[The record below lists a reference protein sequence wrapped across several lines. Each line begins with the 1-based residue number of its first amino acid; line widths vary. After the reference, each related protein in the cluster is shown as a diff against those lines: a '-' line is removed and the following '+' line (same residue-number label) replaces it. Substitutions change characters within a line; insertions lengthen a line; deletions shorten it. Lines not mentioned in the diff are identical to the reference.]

1 MIKEEVLNIIDQYL
15 LSADIAKH
23 NANLVYSLP
32 ALANILSG
40 EVMKDYML
48 RRILSEEERL
58 MHEEGWWYQHQLSLL
73 GPYCIG
79 FSARDIAL
87 NGLTANTRVMPR
99 SRPPKRLRNLLDQC
113 ANFICLISQEVA
125 GAVALND
132 LITIASSYV
141 WYEEKFKGRV
151 YSQDEVAHAFQ
162 SFLYNI
168 NLPFRSGNSPFT
180 NVTLEFG
187 KPAPSLE
194 EEFIIVG
201 GKVLEH
207 KYSEIPQ
214 EIYDKVA
221 LGFLQAM
228 WEGDADGRPWTFPLI
243 TVQITD
249 NFNFDDPVFM
259 KFLENLDKH
268 GGAYFENFLSKPF
281 VERGLE
287 PRNPYLQRSFCCRFQ
302 VDMGEV
308 LRVSNTGSVF
318 GNASGV
324 GSIGVI
330 SINFNRLG
338 WIHRGNRESLFEH
351 LYDIL
356 QKARSVLNK
365 KREFIDNHKEL
376 YPTFFYYMKDLSTL
390 FNTISLQGG
399 HEGLI
404 NFGFATYDRDGNV
417 IEDESGLFHPEG
429 VAFAREVADFI
440 LRTLEEFMREDRIP
454 WNFEYAP
461 GETAGPKLAQKDL
474 EFFKAI
480 SEGRTENYKLYRE
493 YWEDRVN
500 GVPPF
505 VKGSTEGSGV
515 FLTAGFQPPYDGS
528 FLTKQLEVS
537 SHTQRF
543 ATGGSIQHIFLN
555 EKPSAEALRDF
566 VRRIFERMPIIY
578 ITLTPTLSVCN
589 SCEDKI
595 VGEWL
600 TCPTCGSDDTVIYS
614 RVIGYYRPVARK
626 VKKVDREK
634 FIYEGEENYWQGGRR
649 ADWVTRKK
657 VDLPELMEA
666 VRWD

>member
-1 MIKEEVLNIIDQYL
+1 MVKEKLLAVIDEYL
-15 LSADIAKH
+15 RSEDIAKH

-48 RRILSEEERL
+48 RQILSEEERL
-58 MHEEGWWYQHQLSLL
+58 MHEEGWWYQHQLALL
-73 GPYCIG
+73 GPYCVG
-79 FSARDIAL
+79 FSARDIAV
-87 NGLTANTRVMPR
+87 NGLTSNSKVMPR

-132 LITIASSYV
+132 LVTIASSYV
-141 WYEEKFKGRV
+141 WYEENYKGRK
-151 YSQDEVAHAFQ
+151 YSLEEIAHAFQ

-194 EEFIIVG
+194 EEFVVVG
-201 GKVLEH
+201 GKILDK
-207 KYSEIPQ
+207 KYGEIPK
-214 EIYDKVA
+214 EVYNRVA
-221 LGFLQAM
+221 LGFLKAM

-249 NFNFDDPVFM
+249 DFDFNDPVFTQ
-259 KFLENLDKH
+259 FLENLDKH

-281 VERGLE
+281 IERGLE

-302 VDMGEV
+302 VDIGEV
-308 LRVSNTGSVF
+308 LRVSNTGSIF

-324 GSIGVI
+324 GSVGVI

-338 WIHRGNRESLFEH
+338 WLHRGNKEALFEH
-351 LYDIL
+351 LKDIL
-356 QKARSVLNK
+356 HKARNVLMK
-365 KREFIDNHKEL
+365 KREFIESHKEL
-376 YPTFFYYMKDLSTL
+376 YPTFFYYMKDLSTM

-404 NFGFATYDRDGNV
+404 NFGYVVRDKDEKI
-417 IEDESGLFHPEG
+417 IEEESGIFHPEG
-429 VAFAREVADFI
+429 IKFAQEVADFI
-440 LRTLEEFMREDRIP
+440 LETLNTFMEEDGVP

-474 EFFKAI
+474 QFFKDV
-480 SEGRTENYKLYRE
+480 SSGNWNKYKLYRE
-493 YWEDRVN
+493 YWLGKVD
-500 GVPPF
+500 GIAPY
-505 VKGSTEGSGV
+505 VKGSPEGSGV
-515 FLTAGFQPPYDGS
+515 FLTAGFQPPYDGPS
-528 FLTKQLEVS
+528 LGRQLEVS
-537 SHTQRF
+537 STTQRF

-555 EKPSAEALRDF
+555 EKPSAEALKSF
-566 VRRIFERMPIIY
+566 VKRIFENLPIIY
-578 ITLTPTLSVCN
+578 ITLTPTLTLCN
-589 SCEDKI
+589 SCGTKI
-595 VGEWL
+595 VGERF
-600 TCPTCGSDDTVIYS
+600 TCPYCGSDDTVVYS

-626 VKKVDREK
+626 VKKVDKER

-657 VDLPELMEA
+657 VRSFELEEA
-666 VRWD
+666 GK

>member
-1 MIKEEVLNIIDQYL
+1 MVKEEALDLIDQYL
-15 LSADIAKH
+15 GSSDLAKH

-32 ALANILSG
+32 AMANILSG
-40 EVMKDYML
+40 EVMKEYML
-48 RRILSEEERL
+48 RRILSEDERL

-79 FSARDIAL
+79 FSARDIAF

-141 WYEEKFKGRV
+141 WYEHRYHGRR
-151 YSQDEVAHAFQ
+151 YTLDEIAHAFQ

-194 EEFIIVG
+194 EEFVVVG
-201 GKVLEH
+201 GQVLET
-207 KYSEIPQ
+207 KYSDIPQ
-214 EIYDKVA
+214 EVYDRVA
-221 LGFLQAM
+221 LGFLKAM

-249 NFNFDDPVFM
+249 NFNFEDPVFLE
-259 KFLENLDKH
+259 FLENMDKH
-268 GGAYFENFLSKPF
+268 GGAYFENFMSKPF
-281 VERGLE
+281 LERGME

-302 VDMGEV
+302 VDLGEV

-324 GSIGVI
+324 GSVGVI

-351 LYDIL
+351 LKDIL
-356 QKARSVLNK
+356 AKARSVLNK
-365 KREFIDNHKEL
+365 KREFIESHREL

-404 NFGFATYDRDGNV
+404 NFGFVKHDPSGRIV
-417 IEDESGLFHPEG
+417 EEESGLFHPEG
-429 VAFAREVADFI
+429 LSFAKDVADFI
-440 LRTLEEFMREDRIP
+440 LSELERFMREDGVP

-474 EFFKAI
+474 KFFRDI
-480 SEGRTENYKLYRE
+480 SEGRTDRYRLYRE
-493 YWEDRVN
+493 FWEGKID
-500 GVPPF
+500 GIPPY
-505 VKGSTEGSGV
+505 VKGSPEGSGV
-515 FLTAGFQPPYDGS
+515 FLTAGFQPPYDQS
-528 FLTKQLEVS
+528 SLTRQLEVS
-537 SHTQRF
+537 AHTQSF

-555 EKPSAEALRDF
+555 EKPDSLATRDF
-566 VRRIFERMPIIY
+566 IRRLFEKLPIIY

-589 SCEDKI
+589 SCEAKV
-595 VGEWL
+595 VGERHE
-600 TCPTCGSDDTVIYS
+600 CPYCGSDDTIVYS
-614 RVIGYYRPVARK
+614 RVIGYYRPIARK
-626 VKKVDREK
+626 VKKVDREG
-634 FIYEGEENYWQGGRR
+634 FLYEGEENYWQGGRR

-657 VDLPELMEA
+657 ADIMELMEVA
-666 VRWD
+666 RWD

>member
-1 MIKEEVLNIIDQYL
+1 MIKEEVLDLIDQYL
-15 LSADIAKH
+15 ESADLAKH

-32 ALANILSG
+32 AMGNILSG
-40 EVMKDYML
+40 EVMKEYML
-48 RRILSEEERL
+48 RRILTEEERL
-58 MHEEGWWYQHQLSLL
+58 MHEEGWWYQHQLALL

-87 NGLTANTRVMPR
+87 NGLTANTKVMPR

-141 WYEEKFKGRV
+141 WYEHRYHGRR
-151 YSQDEVAHAFQ
+151 YTLDEISHAFQ

-201 GKVLEH
+201 GQILDTRYK
-207 KYSEIPQ
+207 EIPS
-214 EIYDKVA
+214 EIYDRVA

-228 WEGDADGRPWTFPLI
+228 WEGDAEGRPWTFPLI

-249 NFNFDDPVFM
+249 NFNFDDPVFLE
-259 KFLENLDKH
+259 FLENMDRH

-302 VDMGEV
+302 VDLGEV

-338 WIHRGNRESLFEH
+338 WIHRGNRERLLEH
-351 LYDIL
+351 LRDIL
-356 QKARSVLNK
+356 EKARSVLNK
-365 KREFIDNHKEL
+365 KREFIENHRQL

-404 NFGFATYDRDGNV
+404 NFGFAEYDENGRV
-417 IEDESGLFHPEG
+417 VEERSGLFHPEG
-429 VAFAREVADFI
+429 LAFAREVADFI
-440 LRTLEEFMREDRIP
+440 LTTLEGFMREDGIP

-461 GETAGPKLAQKDL
+461 GETAGPKLARKDL
-474 EFFKAI
+474 EFFRSV
-480 SEGRTENYKLYRE
+480 SEGRYDRYRLYRE
-493 YWEDRVN
+493 YWMNSID
-500 GVPPF
+500 GVPPY
-505 VKGSTEGSGV
+505 VKGSVDGSGV
-515 FLTAGFQPPYDGS
+515 FLTAGFQPPYDAS
-528 FLTKQLEVS
+528 SLTRQLEVS

-555 EKPSAEALRDF
+555 EKPDKYAARDF
-566 VRRIFERMPIIY
+566 VRRIFERLPIIY
-578 ITLTPTLSVCN
+578 ITLTPTMSVCN
-589 SCEDKI
+589 SCSAKV
-595 VGEWL
+595 VGEY
-600 TCPTCGSDDTVIYS
+600 TECPHCGSEDTVIYS
-614 RVIGYYRPVARK
+614 RVIGYYRPIARK
-626 VKKVDREK
+626 VKKIDREN
-634 FIYEGEENYWQGGRR
+634 FLYEGEENYWQGGRR

-657 VDLPELMEA
+657 AELVDLMEA
-666 VRWD
+666 ARWD

>member
-1 MIKEEVLNIIDQYL
+1 MESLSLIDQYL
-15 LSADIAKH
+15 EAADLAKH

-32 ALANILSG
+32 AMANILSG
-40 EVMKDYML
+40 EVMKEYML
-48 RRILSEEERL
+48 RSILSEEERL

-73 GPYCIG
+73 GPYCVG

-87 NGLTANTRVMPR
+87 NGLTANTRIMPR

-132 LITIASSYV
+132 LITVAASYV
-141 WYEEKFKGRV
+141 YYEENLKGRR
-151 YSQDEVAHAFQ
+151 YSLDEISHAFQ

-194 EEFIIVG
+194 EEFVVVG
-201 GKVLEH
+201 GKVLDT
-207 KYSEIPQ
+207 KYSDIPS
-214 EIYDKVA
+214 EVYDRVA

-249 NFNFDDPVFM
+249 NFNFEDPVFLE
-259 KFLENLDKH
+259 FLKNMDKH

-281 VERGLE
+281 LERGLE

-302 VDMGEV
+302 VDIGEV

-338 WIHRGNRESLFEH
+338 WIHAGNRESLFEH
-351 LYDIL
+351 LGDIL
-356 QKARSVLNK
+356 DRARSVLNK
-365 KREFIDNHKEL
+365 KREFIDSHREL

-404 NFGFATYDRDGNV
+404 NFGFVTRDSEGNV
-417 IEDESGLFHPEG
+417 IESESGLFHPEG
-429 VAFAREVADFI
+429 LAFAKEVADFI
-440 LRTLEEFMREDRIP
+440 LSKLEDFMREDGVP

-461 GETAGPKLAQKDL
+461 GETAGPKLARKDL
-474 EFFKAI
+474 EFFTDVA
-480 SEGRTENYKLYRE
+480 SGRFDRYKLYRK
-493 YWEDRVN
+493 YWLGKVN
-500 GVPPF
+500 GKPPF
-505 VKGSTEGSGV
+505 VKGSLEGSGV
-515 FLTAGFQPPYDGS
+515 FLTAGFQPPYDAPLG
-528 FLTKQLEVS
+528 KQLEVS

-555 EKPSAEALRDF
+555 EKPDEHSSKEF
-566 VRRIFERMPIIY
+566 IRRLFERLPIIY
-578 ITLTPTLSVCN
+578 ITLTPTMSVCN
-589 SCEDKI
+589 SCEAKV
-595 VGEWL
+595 VGERH
-600 TCPTCGSDDTVIYS
+600 TCPYCGSDDTIIYS
-614 RVIGYYRPVARK
+614 RVIGYYRPIARK
-626 VKKVDREK
+626 VRKADRENYV
-634 FIYEGEENYWQGGRR
+634 YEGEENYWQGGRR
-649 ADWVTRKK
+649 ADWVTRNK
-657 VDLPELMEA
+657 VEVVELMEA
-666 VRWD
+666 SRWD

>member
-1 MIKEEVLNIIDQYL
+1 MEGTGLIEAYL
-15 LSADIAKH
+15 GMADLAKH
-23 NANLVYSLP
+23 NANLVYSIP

-40 EVMKDYML
+40 EAMKEYMF

-87 NGLTANTRVMPR
+87 NGLTSNSRVMPR
-99 SRPPKRLRNLLDQC
+99 SRPPRRLRNLLDQC

-132 LITIASSYV
+132 LITVASSYV
-141 WYEEKFKGRV
+141 HYEERFKRRR
-151 YSQDEVAHAFQ
+151 YSLDEISHAFQ

-187 KPAPSLE
+187 KPAPYLE
-194 EEFIIVG
+194 DEFAVIG
-201 GKVLEH
+201 GEVLNL
-207 KYSEIPQ
+207 KYKDIPP
-214 EIYDKVA
+214 EVYDRVA

-249 NFNFDDPVFM
+249 DFNFDDPVFLE
-259 KFLENLDKH
+259 FLKNLDKH
-268 GGAYFENFLSKPF
+268 GGAYFENFMSKPF
-281 VERGLE
+281 LERGLE
-287 PRNPYLQRSFCCRFQ
+287 PRNPYLHRSFCCRFQ

-308 LRVSNTGSVF
+308 LKVSNTGSVF

-338 WIHRGNRESLFEH
+338 WIHAGNKERLFKH
-351 LYDIL
+351 LEDIL
-356 QKARSVLNK
+356 EKARSVLNK
-365 KREFIDNHKEL
+365 KREFIDKHRDL

-404 NFGFATYDRDGNV
+404 NFGFAVYEKGRLV
-417 IEDESGLFHPEG
+417 EAESGLFHPEG
-429 VAFAREVADFI
+429 LSFAREVADFI
-440 LRTLEEFMREDRIP
+440 LSKLEEFMREDGVP

-461 GETAGPKLAQKDL
+461 GETAGPTLARKDL
-474 EFFKAI
+474 EFFADI
-480 SEGRTENYKLYRE
+480 AGGRFERYRLYRE
-493 YWEDRVN
+493 FWMGKVN
-500 GVPPF
+500 GRPPF
-505 VKGSTEGSGV
+505 VKGSLKGSGV
-515 FLTAGFQPPYDGS
+515 FLTAGFQPPYDATLG
-528 FLTKQLEVS
+528 KQLEVS
-537 SHTQRF
+537 SYTQRF

-555 EKPSAEALRDF
+555 EKPDEHSLREF
-566 VRRIFERMPIIY
+566 VRRIFENLPVIY
-578 ITLTPTLSVCN
+578 ITLTPTLSICN
-589 SCEDKI
+589 SCEARI
-595 VGEWL
+595 VGERL
-600 TCPTCGSDDTVIYS
+600 TCPYCGSEDTTIYS
-614 RVIGYYRPVARK
+614 RVIGYYRPIARK
-626 VKKVDREK
+626 IRKADRESY
-634 FIYEGEENYWQGGRR
+634 IYEGEENYWQGGRR
-649 ADWVTRKK
+649 ADWVTREK
-657 VDLPELMEA
+657 VGILNLMEA
-666 VRWD
+666 SKWD

>member
-1 MIKEEVLNIIDQYL
+1 MLDKKAIEMVDGYL
-15 LSADIAKH
+15 DSEDIAKH

-32 ALANILSG
+32 AMANILSG
-40 EVMKDYML
+40 EVMKEYMFKK
-48 RRILSEEERL
+48 ILTEEERL
-58 MHEEGWWYQHQLSLL
+58 MHEEGWWYQHQLAIL
-73 GPYCIG
+73 GPYCVG

-87 NGLTANTRVMPR
+87 NGLTSNSKVMPR

-132 LITIASSYV
+132 LITVASSYV
-141 WYEEKFKGRV
+141 WYEERFKGRR
-151 YSQDEVAHAFQ
+151 YTQDEVAHAFQ

-187 KPAPSLE
+187 KPAPPLE
-194 EEFIIVG
+194 EEYIVIG
-201 GKVLEH
+201 SRILNTQ
-207 KYSEIPQ
+207 YREIPQ

-259 KFLENLDKH
+259 KFLDNLDKH
-268 GGAYFENFLSKPF
+268 GGAYFENFLSRPF
-281 VERGLE
+281 IDRGLE

-302 VDMGEV
+302 VDVGDV
-308 LRVSNTGSVF
+308 LKVSNTGSVF

-324 GSIGVI
+324 GSVGVI

-338 WIHRGNRESLFEH
+338 WIHRGNRKELFNH
-351 LYDIL
+351 LLDIL
-356 QKARSVLNK
+356 EKARSVLNK
-365 KREFIDNHKEL
+365 KREFIETHREL
-376 YPTFFYYMKDLSTL
+376 YPTFFYYMKDLSTM

-404 NFGFATYDRDGNV
+404 NFGFALYDEEGKV
-417 IEDESGLFHPEG
+417 IEEKSGIFHLQGLE
-429 VAFAREVADFI
+429 FARQVAEFI
-440 LRTLEEFMREDRIP
+440 LTNLEKFMREDGVP

-474 EFFKAI
+474 EFMREIAK
-480 SEGRTENYKLYRE
+480 GNWNRYRLYRS
-493 YWEDRVN
+493 YWLGKLD
-500 GVPPF
+500 GHPPF
-505 VKGSTEGSGV
+505 VKGDPQGSGV
-515 FLTAGFQPPYDGS
+515 FLTAGFQPPFDGPS
-528 FLTKQLEVS
+528 LASQLLVS

-555 EKPSAEALRDF
+555 EMPSPGALRDF
-566 VRRIFERMPIIY
+566 IKRTFENLTLIY
-578 ITLTPTLSVCN
+578 ITLTPTLTLCN
-589 SCEDKI
+589 NCSRKT
-595 VGEWL
+595 VGEHF
-600 TCPTCGSDDTVIYS
+600 TCPHCGSEDTSVYS
-614 RVIGYYRPVARK
+614 RVIGYYRPVARRIR
-626 VKKVDREK
+626 KVDKDRYV
-634 FIYEGEENYWQGGRR
+634 YEGEENYWQGGRR

-657 VDLPELMEA
+657 VLFQELMGA
-666 VRWD
+666 SLWD

>member
-1 MIKEEVLNIIDQYL
+1 MVKEEALDLIEDYL
-15 LSADIAKH
+15 KFEDVARH

-32 ALANILSG
+32 AMANILSG
-40 EVMKDYML
+40 EVMKEYML
-48 RRILSEEERL
+48 RRILSPEERL
-58 MHEEGWWYQHQLSLL
+58 MHEEGWWYQHQLSIL

-79 FSARDIAL
+79 FSARDIAM
-87 NGLTANTRVMPR
+87 NGLTSNTRVMPR
-99 SRPPKRLRNLLDQC
+99 SRPPRRLRNLLDQC

-141 WYEEKFKGRV
+141 WFEHKFQGRR
-151 YSQDEVAHAFQ
+151 YSQDEIAHAFQ

-194 EEFIIVG
+194 EEYIVVG
-201 GKVLEH
+201 GKILET
-207 KYSEIPQ
+207 KYKEIPA
-214 EIYDKVA
+214 EIYDRVA

-249 NFNFDDPVFM
+249 NFNFDDPVFLE
-259 KFLENLDKH
+259 FLENMDKH
-268 GGAYFENFLSKPF
+268 GGAYFENFISKPF
-281 VERGLE
+281 VASGLE

-308 LRVSNTGSVF
+308 LRVSNTGSIF

-338 WIHRGNRESLFEH
+338 WLHRGNKESLFKH
-351 LYDIL
+351 LEDIL
-356 QKARSVLNK
+356 EKARSVLNK
-365 KREFIDNHKEL
+365 KREFIENHRGL
-376 YPTFFYYMKDLSTL
+376 YPTFFYYMKDLSTM

-404 NFGFATYDRDGNV
+404 NFGFASYDARGNL
-417 IEDESGLFHPEG
+417 IEEESGLFHKEG
-429 VAFAREVADFI
+429 LNFAKEVADFI
-440 LRTLEEFMREDRIP
+440 LSKLKDFMREDGIP

-474 EFFKAI
+474 EFFRDV
-480 SEGRTENYKLYRE
+480 SEGSGHKYKLYRE
-493 YWEDRVN
+493 FWEGKID
-500 GVPPF
+500 GVPPYI
-505 VKGSTEGSGV
+505 KGSSQGSGV
-515 FLTAGFQPPYDGS
+515 FLTAGFQPPYDQTS
-528 FLTKQLEVS
+528 LTKQLQVS
-537 SHTQRF
+537 AQTQSF

-555 EKPSAEALRDF
+555 EKPTGQQARDF
-566 VRRIFERMPIIY
+566 IKRLFENMPIIY
-578 ITLTPTLSVCN
+578 ITLTPTTSVCN
-589 SCEDKI
+589 NCEAKM
-595 VGEWL
+595 VGEKL
-600 TCPTCGSDDTVIYS
+600 RCPYCGSEDTTVYS
-614 RVIGYYRPVARK
+614 RVIGYYRPIARK
-626 VKKVDREK
+626 VKKVEAQNY
-634 FIYEGEENYWQGGRR
+634 IYEGEENYWQGGRR

-657 VDLPELMEA
+657 AKVVELMEA
-666 VRWD
+666 TRWD

>member
-1 MIKEEVLNIIDQYL
+1 MIKEEILNLIDQYL
-15 LSADIAKH
+15 ESADLAKH

-32 ALANILSG
+32 AMGNILSG
-40 EVMKDYML
+40 EVMKEYML
-48 RRILSEEERL
+48 KKILTEEERL
-58 MHEEGWWYQHQLSLL
+58 MHEEGWWYQHQLALL

-87 NGLTANTRVMPR
+87 NGLTANTKVMPR

-141 WYEEKFKGRV
+141 WYEHKYQGRR
-151 YSQDEVAHAFQ
+151 YTLDEISHAFQ

-194 EEFIIVG
+194 EEFIVVG
-201 GKVLEH
+201 GRVLDNRY
-207 KYSEIPQ
+207 KDIPSD
-214 EIYDKVA
+214 IYDKVA

-228 WEGDADGRPWTFPLI
+228 WEGDADGKPWTFPLI

-249 NFNFDDPVFM
+249 NFNFDDPVFLE
-259 KFLENLDKH
+259 FLENMDKH

-281 VERGLE
+281 LDRGLE

-302 VDMGEV
+302 VDLGEV

-338 WIHRGNRESLFEH
+338 WIHRGNKESLFEH
-351 LYDIL
+351 LKDIL
-356 QKARSVLNK
+356 YKARNVLNK
-365 KREFIDNHKEL
+365 KREFIEEHKEL

-399 HEGLI
+399 HEGLV
-404 NFGFATYDRDGNV
+404 NFGFAQYDSKGDL
-417 IEDESGLFHPEG
+417 IEENSGLFSSEG
-429 VAFAREVADFI
+429 LAFAKEVADFI
-440 LRTLEEFMREDRIP
+440 LSTLETFMREDGIP

-461 GETAGPKLAQKDL
+461 GETAGPKLAKKDL
-474 EFFKAI
+474 EFFRDI
-480 SEGRTENYKLYRE
+480 SQGKTEHYKLYRE
-493 YWEDRVN
+493 YWLGKID
-500 GVPPF
+500 GIPPYI
-505 VKGSTEGSGV
+505 KGSISGSGV
-515 FLTAGFQPPYDGS
+515 FLTAGFQPPYDAES
-528 FLTKQLEVS
+528 LTRQLEVS

-555 EKPSAEALRDF
+555 EKPDRYAARNF
-566 VRRIFERMPIIY
+566 IKRIFENLPIIY
-578 ITLTPTLSVCN
+578 ITLTPTMSICN
-589 SCEDKI
+589 ACSAKI
-595 VGEWL
+595 VGEYTECL
-600 TCPTCGSDDTVIYS
+600 HCGSEDTVIYS
-614 RVIGYYRPVARK
+614 RVIGYYRPIARK
-626 VKKVDREK
+626 IRKIDRENYL
-634 FIYEGEENYWQGGRR
+634 YEGEENYWQGGRR

-657 VDLPELMEA
+657 ARLFDLMEA
-666 VRWD
+666 MRWD